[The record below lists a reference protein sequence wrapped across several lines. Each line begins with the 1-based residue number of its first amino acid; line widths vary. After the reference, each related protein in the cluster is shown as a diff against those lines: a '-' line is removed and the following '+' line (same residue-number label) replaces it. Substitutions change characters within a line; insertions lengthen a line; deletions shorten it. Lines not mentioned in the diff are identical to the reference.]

1 MTSFALLFEEKE
13 LFENK
18 EISLFSFLF
27 EASSIDAINPN
38 TRSLR
43 TNVLL
48 SSISASFCSS
58 KSKI

>member
-1 MTSFALLFEEKE
+1 MTSFVLLFEEKE

-27 EASSIDAINPN
+27 EASIDAINPN